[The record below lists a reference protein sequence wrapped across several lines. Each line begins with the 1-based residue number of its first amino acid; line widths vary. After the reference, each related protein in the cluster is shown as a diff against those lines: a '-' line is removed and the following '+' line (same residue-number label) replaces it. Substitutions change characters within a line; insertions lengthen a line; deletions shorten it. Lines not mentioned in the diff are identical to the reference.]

1 MPPKKVVVVKSGTS
15 PVLKVQP
22 PFKILPPALLVQE
35 GSGDFTEWKKSKTID
50 GPEQSL
56 FSFRNDRAGV
66 TQAVWQLSSQ
76 PMPANDPSTNF
87 PGYLGGGTFPPP
99 PQAQA
104 RTFSADWKAFAPAE
118 PVNGAKYY
126 IRVIVKE
133 GPANAAVV
141 ASNVVEITINKSK
154 TSVVFTP
161 KGLLQTVQQKHPELY
176 ATPSMVVQLD
186 LNELYIGN
194 DNESADEPYLLVA
207 VVYLDG
213 TTIDPFDMQNSTVRI
228 DSAKKTH
235 GNVSSEDASGEDLEE
250 GSTAQIPSATGH
262 FERTIT
268 PIGLLLAAD
277 LEDPNGALGSAI
289 GATTAVYVV
298 LIAMEED
305 STSTEAID
313 AARAAFLTALRS
325 EIEAVLHSVT
335 LGNIVSG
342 NLPKLDAEKF
352 KAMEKNLKQKAIGAA
367 EDETF
372 FPLWWTPA
380 VLGPFLTANVDKD
393 DVVGFAV
400 QKFSYSD
407 LLAAGPAG
415 IPFEAT
421 TSAEDLDDW
430 EGLYTIRGTIR
441 RK

>member
-1 MPPKKVVVVKSGTS
+1 M
-15 PVLKVQP
+15 
-22 PFKILPPALLVQE
+22 QE
-35 GSGDFTEWKKSKTID
+35 YSGDFPQWETSKTID
-50 GPEQSL
+50 QPEESL

-66 TQAVWQLSSQ
+66 TEAIWQLSSQ
-76 PMPANDPSTNF
+76 PMPPNDPSTNF
-87 PGYLGGGTFPPP
+87 PGFLGSGSLQPP
-99 PQAQA
+99 PQEQA
-104 RTFSADWKAFAPAE
+104 RTFSADWKAFVPAQ
-118 PVNGAKYY
+118 PANGTKYF
-126 IRVIVKE
+126 IRVVVKA
-133 GPANAAVV
+133 GPENSAVV
-141 ASNVVEITINKSK
+141 ASNVVEITVNKSK
-154 TSVVFTP
+154 TSVEFTP
-161 KGLLQTVQQKHPELY
+161 KGLGQTVQQKHPGLY

-194 DNESADEPYLLVA
+194 DNESEDEPYLLVA

-213 TTIDPFDMQNSTVRI
+213 TTIDPFDMENSTVRI

-235 GNVSSEDASGEDLEE
+235 GNVSSEDASGEGLEE
-250 GSTAQIPSATGH
+250 GSTAIPSATGH

-277 LEDPNGALGSAI
+277 LEDPDGALGSAI
-289 GATTAVYVV
+289 GSTTAVYVV
-298 LIAMEED
+298 LVAMEED

-313 AARAAFLTALRS
+313 AARVAFLTTLHS
-325 EIEAVLHSVT
+325 EIDAVLHSVT
-335 LGNIVSG
+335 LGDIVSG
-342 NLPKLDAEKF
+342 DLPTLDAEKF
-352 KAMEKNLKQKAIGAA
+352 KAMEKKLQENAMGAA

-380 VLGPFLTANVDKD
+380 VFGPFLTANVDRD
-393 DVVGFAV
+393 DLIGFAV

-415 IPFEAT
+415 IAFEAT
-421 TSAEDLDDW
+421 TSAADLDDW